1 MPILVLLT
9 SMPNGIEFLQ
19 GKEPPLSPPVLHL
32 LLLLLLF
39 VDRAGKEG
47 NGREDWGGAVDDGED
62 MR

>member
-19 GKEPPLSPPVLHL
+19 GKEPPPLPAPFNPL
-32 LLLLLLF
+32 LLHLF
-39 VDRAGKEG
+39 VDV
-47 NGREDWGGAVDDGED
+47 GRERRGRERTMGED

>member
-19 GKEPPLSPPVLHL
+19 GKEPPPPLFLFHL
-32 LLLLLLF
+32 LLLLL

-47 NGREDWGGAVDDGED
+47 NGEMGVADDGED

>member
-19 GKEPPLSPPVLHL
+19 GKPSLPDAPFLPSRWPGGQAG
-32 LLLLLLF
+32 
-39 VDRAGKEG
+39 RQGKESAG
-47 NGREDWGGAVDDGED
+47 EDDGED